1 MSTPGNNAEEN
12 RPGNTLGHHD
22 LSVTP
27 PPPILTF
34 DTEYQR

>member
-22 LSVTP
+22 LSVP
-27 PPPILTF
+27 PPPNTYL
-34 DTEYQR
+34 